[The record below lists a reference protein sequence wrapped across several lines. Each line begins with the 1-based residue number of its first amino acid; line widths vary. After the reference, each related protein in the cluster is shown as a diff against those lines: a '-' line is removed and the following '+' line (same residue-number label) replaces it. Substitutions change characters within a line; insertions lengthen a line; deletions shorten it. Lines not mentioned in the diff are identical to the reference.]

1 MGFFIF
7 FPVTA
12 LVSIPHELPDMTGQK
27 ITVVFSLFWSISYLV
42 STIVLWVF
50 GKLVDLNDG
59 SYVSSFVMITIL
71 SGTVF
76 VGSYFLPETGK
87 PKELT

>member
-1 MGFFIF
+1 
-7 FPVTA
+7 
-12 LVSIPHELPDMTGQK
+12 
-27 ITVVFSLFWSISYLV
+27 
-42 STIVLWVF
+42 VLWVF